1 MFPLPSVVQLITF
14 RLPVSGVDDD
24 VQDAAGRNSD
34 VGDLECEHDFSFVPA
49 RVHMSWKTMFFG
61 STNGTARRNGEDMV
75 TILIV
80 VDFRS
85 AHSLLSLRTWNVGER
100 LRPTD
105 MMSLFACFD
114 AHPHTIFCRYASFG
128 KQGRTGDNDIE
139 ERRRSSLPLQNLY
152 VNQAGFSRH
161 RYARR
166 TFWSTIVYPHIIR
179 FSVSTFQVQQNF
191 SDILL
196 LLLLIFS
203 TGQLSSTPEP

>member
-1 MFPLPSVVQLITF
+1 MSEHSNTTGTST
-14 RLPVSGVDDD
+14 LPVSGVDGYI
-24 VQDAAGRNSD
+24 QDAVGRNSD
-34 VGDLECEHDFSFVPA
+34 AGVLECEHDFSFVPA
-49 RVHMSWKTMFFG
+49 WVHMSWKTMFFG

-114 AHPHTIFCRYASFG
+114 APPHTIFCRYASFG

-139 ERRRSSLPLQNLY
+139 ERRRSSLPPQNLY

-161 RYARR
+161 RSYSAHDEIAGM
-166 TFWSTIVYPHIIR
+166 F
-179 FSVSTFQVQQNF
+179 FQSVRETTYVVV
-191 SDILL
+191 
-196 LLLLIFS
+196 
-203 TGQLSSTPEP
+203 GQSLVMAFC

>member
-1 MFPLPSVVQLITF
+1 
-14 RLPVSGVDDD
+14 
-24 VQDAAGRNSD
+24 
-34 VGDLECEHDFSFVPA
+34 
-49 RVHMSWKTMFFG
+49 MFFG

-114 AHPHTIFCRYASFG
+114 APPHAMWSALLSFG
-128 KQGRTGDNDIE
+128 KQRRTRDHDVE

-152 VNQAGFSRH
+152 VDVAGFSRH
-161 RYARR
+161 RHAPLI
-166 TFWSTIVYPHIIR
+166 FWSTSVFPHVVGVLIL
-179 FSVSTFQVQQNF
+179 TFQARRSF

-203 TGQLSSTPEP
+203 TGQLSSTPEPWCATITFWRSYSAHDEIAGMFCESVRKITYVVVGQSLVMAFC